1 MRKKLTKPA
10 PGTPISSSLICDIID
25 ELESLRL
32 IETPGVRFGRSPNGT
47 RVFVSPPN
55 PARTAA
61 SETPGCFE
69 IRKPTEAESPG
80 ESGSEATDEDPG
92 GFDNCYLMI
101 GGKIYNFDYYNEIK
115 RFGYENMKDVFVYV
129 KIDLTLSSVSPTI
142 ETAETFVELQEA
154 AREENYAVIPIYK
167 FGEKE
172 GLVEVDFRKMPSEI
186 AGEFRP

>member
-32 IETPGVRFGRSPNGT
+32 IDTPGVRLGRSPKGT
-47 RVFVSPPN
+47 RVFVDAAN
-55 PARTAA
+55 PSRN
-61 SETPGCFE
+61 SYKETPGCFE

-80 ESGSEATDEDPG
+80 ESGSEATEEDPG

-101 GGKIYNFDYYNEIK
+101 GGKIYNFDDYDEIK
-115 RFGYENMKDVFVYV
+115 RFGYENMIDVFVYV
-129 KIDLTLSSVSPTI
+129 KIDLTTNEVSPTI
-142 ETAETFVELQEA
+142 ETSNSFDGLQDA
-154 AREENYAVIPIYK
+154 AREENYAVIPLYK
-167 FGEKE
+167 FGDKE
-172 GLVEVDFRKMPSEI
+172 GLVEIDFRKMPSEI